1 MAAFIE
7 ELRPSSRLAEAAVN
21 TDDIDRILEIC
32 KVATNI
38 KTNPGQLDDSL
49 RRDLLRRCIE
59 GSSS

>member
-21 TDDIDRILEIC
+21 TDDIDRILEIS

-38 KTNPGQLDDSL
+38 NTNPKA
-49 RRDLLRRCIE
+49 
-59 GSSS
+59 